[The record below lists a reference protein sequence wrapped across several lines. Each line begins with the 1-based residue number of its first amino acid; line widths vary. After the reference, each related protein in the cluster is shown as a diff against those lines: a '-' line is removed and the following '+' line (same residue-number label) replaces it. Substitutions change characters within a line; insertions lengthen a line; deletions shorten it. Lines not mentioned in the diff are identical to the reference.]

1 MKVLIAD
8 DSEIVRERLAYLLGD
23 VEGLEIVGQAEDA
36 VEAEDLAGELKPDVA
51 ILDVRMP
58 RGSGVD
64 VLRSIKRDNP
74 GATVIILTNFVDPEA
89 RQLCMAQGAD
99 YFFDKSIEFDKAVAV
114 LRDLS
119 HEESR

>member
-8 DSEIVRERLAYLLGD
+8 DSDIVRERLAYLLDD
-23 VEGLEIVGQAEDA
+23 VRGVEIDGQAEDA
-36 VEAEDLAGELKPDVA
+36 VEGSSLAEALKPDVA

-74 GATVIILTNFVDPEA
+74 AATVIMLTNFVDPEA
-89 RQLCMAQGAD
+89 RQLCLALGAD
-99 YFFDKSIEFDKAVAV
+99 YFFDKSIEFEKAVQV

-119 HEESR
+119 HEEAG

>member
-23 VEGLEIVGQAEDA
+23 VDGLEIVGQAEDA
-36 VEAEDLAGELKPDVA
+36 VEAEDLAGELKPDVP

-64 VLRSIKRDNP
+64 VLRAIKRDNP
-74 GATVIILTNFVDPEA
+74 AATVIVLTNFVDPEA
-89 RQLCMAQGAD
+89 RALCLEQGAD
-99 YFFDKSIEFDKAVAV
+99 YFFDKSIELDQAVAV
-114 LRDLS
+114 LRELS
-119 HEESR
+119 QTEIR

>member
-23 VEGLEIVGQAEDA
+23 VGGVEIVGQAEDA
-36 VEAEDLAGELKPDVA
+36 VEGKNLAEALRPDVA

-64 VLRSIKRDNP
+64 VLRTLKRDNP
-74 GATVIILTNFVDPEA
+74 AATVIILTNFIDPEA

-99 YFFDKSIEFDKAVAV
+99 YFFDKSIEFEQAVAV
-114 LRDLS
+114 LRGLS
-119 HEESR
+119 NEASR

>member
-8 DSEIVRERLAYLLGD
+8 DSEIVRERLAYLIGD
-23 VEGLEIVGQAEDA
+23 VEGVEIVGQAEDA
-36 VEAEDLAGELKPDVA
+36 VEGQNLAEALRPDVA
-51 ILDVRMP
+51 VLDVRMP

-74 GATVIILTNFVDPEA
+74 AATVIMLTNFVDPEA
-89 RQLCMAQGAD
+89 RALCMAQGAD
-99 YFFDKSIEFDKAVAV
+99 YFFDKSIEIDKAVAV

-119 HEESR
+119 RTELR